1 MRGRTW
7 RRVTEA
13 RFPPWSW
20 GQVRKQVSTGEE
32 VWEAWVCPGGL
43 GAGEH
48 VRRGWG
54 RKAAGVEREGPRE

>member
-1 MRGRTW
+1 MG
-7 RRVTEA
+7 
-13 RFPPWSW
+13 
-20 GQVRKQVSTGEE
+20 KQVSTGEE

-43 GAGEH
+43 GAGFRLPGEH